1 LTSATGVAA
10 GTERRGWAQ
19 ALRVY
24 GQRPVLSMLFL
35 GFSAG
40 LPFYLVFQT
49 LSAWLRQEGIERA
62 TIGMLAWVGLVYTIK
77 FLWSPIVDRL
87 RLPFLFSWLGRRRS
101 WMLVAQVG
109 IGWGLLNL
117 ASSDPATGVMQIAI
131 GALFLAFCSATQ
143 DIAIDAWRI
152 ESASLD
158 KQGAMVAAYQL
169 GYRAALITGGAGAL
183 GIAQGYGWATS
194 YTVMALLA
202 GVGIATTFLVREPVV
217 AVKREAAER
226 EERVVEWL
234 ERKAHWPESLRDFGA
249 TFIGAVIC
257 PFTDFFARYGI
268 RVAVITLFLIST
280 YRLTEFT
287 MGSMANP
294 FYIDHGY
301 TLGEIATIV
310 KAIGLPVSMVGVVI
324 GGFIVAKSGLRFA
337 LFLGSL
343 LVAASNLGFAMLAT
357 TGSPTLVGLGVVN
370 SLDSLAQGVH
380 GTALI
385 AFLSGL
391 TSSRYTATQYAL
403 FSSLY
408 AIFGKL
414 LEGTSGFVVDAIGYP
429 AFFTYTA
436 SLSVPGLLLLLWL
449 TRRRLLDAHGTI
461 AAREGEVMPDGR

>member
-1 LTSATGVAA
+1 MSAAA
-10 GTERRGWAQ
+10 RSGAGRNWRQ
-19 ALRVY
+19 ALAIY

-62 TIGMLAWVGLVYTIK
+62 TIGMLAWVGLAYTIK

-87 RLPFLFSWLGRRRS
+87 RLPVLHRLLGRRRS
-101 WMLVAQVG
+101 WMLVAQAG
-109 IGWGLLNL
+109 IGFGLLNL
-117 ASSDPATGVMQIAI
+117 AGSDPAAGVTQIAV

-143 DIAIDAWRI
+143 DISIDAWRI
-152 ESASLD
+152 ESASVD
-158 KQGAMVAAYQL
+158 MQGAMAAAYQL
-169 GYRAALITGGAGAL
+169 GYRLALITGGAGAL

-202 GVGIATTFLVREPVV
+202 GVGIATTLLVREPEVTVTRESV
-217 AVKREAAER
+217 AREA
-226 EERVVEWL
+226 RVVEWL
-234 ERKAHWPESLRDFGA
+234 EHKAHWPATLREFGA

-257 PFTDFFARYGI
+257 PLTDFFGRYGMRI
-268 RVAVITLFLIST
+268 AVVTLLLVGS

-301 TLGEIATIV
+301 TLAEIATVV
-310 KAIGLPVSMVGVVI
+310 KVIGLPVSMLGVI
-324 GGFIVAKSGLRFA
+324 AGGIIIAKSGLRFA
-337 LFLGSL
+337 LFLGSGLVL
-343 LVAASNLGFAMLAT
+343 LSNLGFALLST
-357 TGSPTLVGLGVVN
+357 TGTPTLLGLGLVN

-391 TSSRYTATQYAL
+391 TSARYTATQYAL

-408 AIFGKL
+408 ALPGKL

-436 SLSVPGLLLLLWL
+436 SLSIPGLLLLLWL
-449 TRRRLLDAHGTI
+449 MRAKFLDARGTI
-461 AAREGEVMPDGR
+461 AAREGRETGDGR